1 MGGSDRRKSPFR
13 ANVWPSKEYRKMS
26 TIETLMTTEMI
37 SAAPDESVLAVIDRM
52 ARNRIGA
59 VLVLDGARLSGI
71 FSERDLLTRVI
82 GEKSGGLGG
91 SRGEC
96 TVEIIYVFVLA
107 SLAVALGV
115 AGSIIYDLKA
125 RTSRLNYNVD
135 TLSKLCSRL
144 SEAVRQSATGALAER
159 LDDLAATVDHNLKI
173 HQRFAGRVWQRLG
186 RDQEKDEEEPSP
198 VDDQARRDALRRELL
213 PKSMDGKIAAMTRG
227 RSDD

>member
-1 MGGSDRRKSPFR
+1 
-13 ANVWPSKEYRKMS
+13 
-26 TIETLMTTEMI
+26 
-37 SAAPDESVLAVIDRM
+37 
-52 ARNRIGA
+52 
-59 VLVLDGARLSGI
+59 
-71 FSERDLLTRVI
+71 
-82 GEKSGGLGG
+82 
-91 SRGEC
+91 
-96 TVEIIYVFVLA
+96 VEIIYVFVLA

-144 SEAVRQSATGALAER
+144 SEAVRQSANVALAER